1 MHLSLETPTTWE
13 DMGGGSN
20 WVYIFI
26 WAPGG
31 GRLDQFCQ
39 HPKMR
44 ETGLKR
50 LIIWGEGF
58 ESEFFQFFFFSLIIY
73 NFVIQQ
79 HSI

>member
-1 MHLSLETPTTWE
+1 
-13 DMGGGSN
+13 MGGGSN
-20 WVYIFI
+20 W
-26 WAPGG
+26 G
-31 GRLDQFCQ
+31 LDFL
-39 HPKMR
+39 